1 VSSEGDDAVYEPNL
15 GKKILEKFN
24 RKMVTK
30 QCHVGSSVKQPW
42 TEKRIEKGRAH

>member
-1 VSSEGDDAVYEPNL
+1 
-15 GKKILEKFN
+15 
-24 RKMVTK
+24 MVTK